1 MTTRATTATDGPAVD
16 TGDPIGI
23 EEALR
28 LIVAHE
34 QTAARSLNMIPS
46 ENMLPPLARLPL
58 LSDLYSRYF
67 FNDAQDPGDWRFPA
81 ARDAAALETR
91 LTIPL
96 LQQLARASHVNV
108 RPLSGLSA
116 MTLVLA
122 ALGGPPGSPVAL
134 LDPGLGGHYATAT
147 LSARLGLRTA
157 LVTGPSPHSPDL
169 DQLGDILRRHRP
181 PLLYLD
187 QSHGLA
193 PFDLAAIV
201 NVARQTSPATRIHA
215 DVSHWMGLT
224 LGGALPNPLDAG
236 AHSFG
241 GSTHKTLPGPQKG
254 IIATRND
261 EVARLLRE
269 AQSHV
274 ISSHHYGA
282 TCALGLA
289 LALFAER
296 CPDYPRSIIANAR
309 ALGTR
314 LADHGLPPEGATFG
328 YSKGHQLWLRTAP
341 HGIPAA
347 DAAGR
352 LHDAGIRVNFLNDL
366 PGIREPALRIGV
378 NEPTWLG
385 LQPGD
390 MPELASIMTR
400 AILGTGPS
408 HELAAHTASLRH
420 RLPGSS
426 VPEPLRDL
434 AFTTLQTTFGGP
446 LAMPMEA
453 VPRPRACSCSTST
466 T

>member
-1 MTTRATTATDGPAVD
+1 MTAHATTAADGPAAGAD
-16 TGDPIGI
+16 APIGI
-23 EEALR
+23 EEALS

-34 QTAARSLNMIPS
+34 QQAARSLNMIPS

-81 ARDAAALETR
+81 ARDAADLETR

-147 LSARLGLRTA
+147 LAARLGLRPA
-157 LVTGPSPHSPDL
+157 LVTGPSPHVADL
-169 DQLGDILRRHRP
+169 DQVGDVLRRYRP

-201 NVARQTSPATRIHA
+201 NVARQTSPETRVHA

-236 AHSFG
+236 ADSFG

-254 IIATRND
+254 IIATRDD
-261 EVARLLRE
+261 EVARLLRV
-269 AQSHV
+269 AQPHV

-296 CPDYPRSIIANAR
+296 CPGYPRSIIANAR
-309 ALGTR
+309 ALGAC
-314 LADHGLPPEGATFG
+314 LADHCLPPEGATFG

-347 DAAGR
+347 AAAGR
-352 LHDAGIRVNFLNDL
+352 LHDAGILVNFLDDL
-366 PGIREPALRIGV
+366 PGIPEPALRIGV
-378 NEPTWLG
+378 NELTWLG
-385 LQPGD
+385 LQPD
-390 MPELASIMTR
+390 DIPELASIMTR
-400 AILGTGPS
+400 AILGTAAS
-408 HELAAHTASLRH
+408 RELAAHTARLRH
-420 RLPGSS
+420 RLPRS
-426 VPEPLRDL
+426 PIPDPLRDL
-434 AFTTLQTTFGGP
+434 AVTLLQTVFGGVV
-446 LAMPMEA
+446 A
-453 VPRPRACSCSTST
+453 TSE
-466 T
+466 